1 MAAKIVDEKIGN
13 MLNEWYKS
21 LKENKLTKASEWQ
34 KVIEMLLP
42 QIKENRHLSHYFELL
57 DSRFTQL
64 TEHFNRSGH
73 VLQEGVHTKTD
84 HMLQY
89 YFYFFSGMY
98 QFDQKN
104 FLKAIDFFRITEQKL
119 ANIDDEIEKAEF
131 HYHLSIV
138 YYKIRQN
145 YFSLSHAEKAFDSFK
160 AQGSYLAKT
169 LKCEMVI
176 AANEA
181 DLEHDEKAE
190 QLYKHALKE
199 AASLDPLTESNACF
213 HLGICYERRNL
224 LSGAKRYIER
234 AAVIH
239 EQQHSMFAVRSTY
252 MLSRINYK
260 LNLHHEARKWYWKSL
275 EWADK
280 ENEPIYKVK
289 LGIICSLYE
298 RHDLLAVETA
308 LQQLKDQK
316 LWSDVADLTLQAAF
330 YHKTRGDSDIAVK
343 YFEEACK
350 AKDQML
356 ALIEESSSP
365 ASTRGS
371 TIA

>member
-21 LKENKLTKASEWQ
+21 LKENKLTKASEWR

-160 AQGSYLAKT
+160 AHGSYLAKT

-176 AANEA
+176 AANE
-181 DLEHDEKAE
+181 
-190 QLYKHALKE
+190 
-199 AASLDPLTESNACF
+199 
-213 HLGICYERRNL
+213 
-224 LSGAKRYIER
+224 
-234 AAVIH
+234 
-239 EQQHSMFAVRSTY
+239 
-252 MLSRINYK
+252 
-260 LNLHHEARKWYWKSL
+260 
-275 EWADK
+275 
-280 ENEPIYKVK
+280 
-289 LGIICSLYE
+289 
-298 RHDLLAVETA
+298 
-308 LQQLKDQK
+308 
-316 LWSDVADLTLQAAF
+316 ADLTLQAAF